1 MAGTANNFRLTGRVL
16 GPGLLWGGLAVP
28 AASARLTLATVDADG
43 FITPDAT
50 ANPNAYPIGATK
62 DGVSVQAKAT
72 REDYF
77 VDEIKPPIDTS
88 LTQVEASIT
97 ANIMGINDDKISVLL
112 TAGFG
117 TYSTAAG
124 YKQNLLG
131 FSTDVFTGI
140 ALIAPMREDP
150 TKVFIFHLYKALN
163 QSGVAWKTSKSG
175 LSDTPAEFRGYA
187 ITTRT
192 PSDQLGNWWWQI

>member
-28 AASARLTLATVDADG
+28 AAAARLTLATVDADG

-50 ANPNAYPIGATK
+50 ANPAAYPLGATK
-62 DGVSVQAKAT
+62 DGVTVSAKAT
-72 REDYF
+72 RSDYF
-77 VDEIKPPIDTS
+77 ADEIMAAFDSK
-88 LTQVEASIT
+88 LQQVEMSIK
-97 ANIMGINDDKISVLL
+97 AALYGIADDKIATLL

-117 TYSTAAG
+117 TYATAAG
-124 YKQNLLG
+124 YKQVQIG
-131 FSTDVFTGI
+131 YATDAFTGI

-150 TKVFIFHLYKALN
+150 TKVLVFHLYKAIN
-163 QSGVAWKTSKSG
+163 DSGFEWGVNKKDPSTTEAMFK
-175 LSDTPAEFRGYA
+175 GYA

-192 PSDQLGNWWWQI
+192 PSDQLGNFWWQI